1 MSIEII
7 PGLAP
12 IADRYDAFIL
22 DLWGVVHNG
31 EKPFEGALECMA
43 ELRRGGRP
51 VMLLSNAPR
60 PNKFVVE
67 FLEGIGVARDCYDM
81 ILTSGD
87 MTRIVLEEKLFPF
100 LEGDAK
106 KFYQLGAVK
115 DKGLDFG
122 LDYSRASE
130 IETADFIICTGLVND
145 EIETPEDYRTLLT
158 QAVQLKLPMLCANP
172 DLTVM
177 RGDRMIFCA
186 GSLAQLY
193 SELGGDVQLFGKPY
207 PRTYVMAKEVLGLA
221 GTARI
226 LAVGD
231 SMRTD
236 IKGANN
242 AGIDNILIA
251 TGIHAD
257 EWGLSNGQAPSA
269 VQVEEL
275 SKLHGFSPTFAAGQL
290 RW

>member
-1 MSIEII
+1 
-7 PGLAP
+7 
-12 IADRYDAFIL
+12 
-22 DLWGVVHNG
+22 
-31 EKPFEGALECMA
+31 
-43 ELRRGGRP
+43 
-51 VMLLSNAPR
+51 
-60 PNKFVVE
+60 
-67 FLEGIGVARDCYDM
+67 
-81 ILTSGD
+81 
-87 MTRIVLEEKLFPF
+87 
-100 LEGDAK
+100 
-106 KFYQLGAVK
+106 
-115 DKGLDFG
+115 
-122 LDYSRASE
+122 
-130 IETADFIICTGLVND
+130 DFIICTGLVND

-269 VQVEEL
+269 AQVEEL

>member
-1 MSIEII
+1 MAIEII

-31 EKPFEGALECMA
+31 EKPFEGVLECMA
-43 ELRRGGRP
+43 ELRCGGRP

-60 PNKFVVE
+60 PNNFVVE

-87 MTRIVLEEKLFPF
+87 MTRIVLEEKRFPF

-106 KFYQLGAVK
+106 KFYQLGAVR

-122 LDYSRASE
+122 LDYSRTSE
-130 IETADFIICTGLVND
+130 IETANFIICTGLVSD
-145 EIETPEDYRTLLT
+145 ETETPEDYRALLT

-177 RGDRMIFCA
+177 RGERMIFCA

-221 GTARI
+221 DTARI

-242 AGIDNILIA
+242 AGIDNILVA

-269 VQVEEL
+269 AQVEEL
-275 SKLHGFSPTFAAGQL
+275 SKLHGFSPTFAAGRL